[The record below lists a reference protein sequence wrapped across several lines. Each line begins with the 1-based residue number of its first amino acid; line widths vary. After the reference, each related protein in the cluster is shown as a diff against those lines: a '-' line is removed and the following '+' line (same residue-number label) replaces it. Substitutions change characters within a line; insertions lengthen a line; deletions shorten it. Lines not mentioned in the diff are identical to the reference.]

1 MKSFKRIEWEK
12 IEKIIAKKKFKSFK
26 KMNELKI
33 INKKNSLEIFLNY
46 YNLQPKMKK
55 FDQNF

>member
-1 MKSFKRIEWEK
+1 MGK